1 MISAL
6 VTISIAT
13 SETARCCTYGEADA
27 AAPSPVRGP
36 PSATGGGDGEGAE
49 DGECPGGGCPGG
61 SALSYG
67 SAAAAF
73 APATPA
79 PPPPLPAEEGT
90 QTPRQYTVA
99 GSEDGVAV
107 AAATPSAAD
116 GSSVVEGHAP
126 PERDTWD
133 SFPPYI
139 KTTSTLLCAIILG
152 VGVAGNVMVPLV
164 ILRSRDMRNSTN
176 VFLVNLSVAD
186 LLVLLLCTPTLLVEV
201 HSRPEVWVL
210 GPHMCK
216 AVPFVELTVAHAS
229 VLTILAISFER
240 YYAICEPLKAGYVCT
255 KGRAF
260 LLCLLS
266 WAVAAVFT
274 SPVLAVSQ
282 YEEETEYYDGTLVPV
297 CFMVAD
303 TFWPAAYF
311 LLIISI
317 FFLLPFVVLVVLY
330 SVIARHLMAAPGI
343 TISSSSAPALIP
355 RIPRSRQD
363 SVSSAAECQSG
374 CGGGEDS
381 TTNPQAPPPPQS
393 SRRSRDAGGRRHHYR
408 GTANSAN
415 SSCST
420 STNYRHR
427 RQVVV
432 MLGTVVASFF
442 VCLTPFRVLT
452 VMVITMETGAYGLF
466 GQEAFYCILLASR
479 LLIYLHSALN
489 PCLYNLMSSKFRRGF
504 GRLFCCECCRGG
516 GRRARRNKRRLRQSL
531 MGGSSDWWS
540 RRGGREGIASS
551 FTSRG
556 GADDG
561 DARASEYA
569 TYSSGSFSST
579 WTFGRRGGVQTSSTM
594 SSSSSGKRRR
604 HRSSTTSS
612 SLGSFNK
619 GNHRRAESFGG
630 PPPSSKMNNSPELV
644 VTEAGQGNNSRSYSQ
659 EKQSVSRTSS
669 LANGRQ
675 GWEVSKWAVLR
686 REESYV

>member
-274 SPVLAVSQ
+274 SPILMLPEYNSSH
-282 YEEETEYYDGTLVPV
+282 EYYDGSRVPACFLEVKDTL
-297 CFMVAD
+297 
-303 TFWPAAYF
+303 PAA
-311 LLIISI
+311 
-317 FFLLPFVVLVVLY
+317 FFLVTMTLFFFLPFAVLLVLY
-330 SVIARHLMAAPGI
+330 SVIARHLMLAG
-343 TISSSSAPALIP
+343 P
-355 RIPRSRQD
+355 RK
-363 SVSSAAECQSG
+363 A
-374 CGGGEDS
+374 GGGDS
-381 TTNPQAPPPPQS
+381 SCAAAAGDGAAVRALVRATLGNTVRGGATLRGGS
-393 SRRSRDAGGRRHHYR
+393 SVHGGSGSGRGGGGGGGAGDGASVRRS
-408 GTANSAN
+408 
-415 SSCST
+415 
-420 STNYRHR
+420 R
-427 RQVVV
+427 RQVVM

-442 VCLTPFRVLT
+442 VCLFPFRILT
-452 VMVITMETGAYGLF
+452 LVVITKDVGALGSLGADTYYPLVLG
-466 GQEAFYCILLASR
+466 CR
-479 LLIYLHSALN
+479 LLIYIHSALN
-489 PCLYNLMSSKFRRGF
+489 PCLYSLMSSKFRRGF
-504 GRLFCCECCRGG
+504 ARLFCT
-516 GRRARRNKRRLRQSL
+516 
-531 MGGSSDWWS
+531 W
-540 RRGGREGIASS
+540 RRGRKLRRCYRMRSAGDYVVGSELGGTLRNGASS
-551 FTSRG
+551 SPLAASTKSYSFSRTFRSSRG
-556 GADDG
+556 KSLKAEV
-561 DARASEYA
+561 AKLSTLEEAAS
-569 TYSSGSFSST
+569 
-579 WTFGRRGGVQTSSTM
+579 GGEA
-594 SSSSSGKRRR
+594 
-604 HRSSTTSS
+604 RSSEAAAAGAAVVVAGSCAVP
-612 SLGSFNK
+612 SLPKASVLVDQVV
-619 GNHRRAESFGG
+619 AGG
-630 PPPSSKMNNSPELV
+630 EIFL
-644 VTEAGQGNNSRSYSQ
+644 
-659 EKQSVSRTSS
+659 
-669 LANGRQ
+669 
-675 GWEVSKWAVLR
+675 
-686 REESYV
+686 

>member
-13 SETARCCTYGEADA
+13 SETARCCAYGETDA
-27 AAPSPVRGP
+27 APRPLPRGP
-36 PSATGGGDGEGAE
+36 PSATGGGDGGNEGAE
-49 DGECPGGGCPGG
+49 ECSGGGGCHGA
-61 SALSYG
+61 ALSLG
-67 SAAAAF
+67 SAAAF

-79 PPPPLPAEEGT
+79 PEATP
-90 QTPRQYTVA
+90 PRQYTVA
-99 GSEDGVAV
+99 SEEG
-107 AAATPSAAD
+107 AAAGATPAVD
-116 GSSVVEGHAP
+116 GAP
-126 PERDTWD
+126 GGGDGDDIDTWA
-133 SFPPYI
+133 SFPAYI
-139 KTTSTLLCAIILG
+139 KTTSTLLCTIILG

-282 YEEETEYYDGTLVPV
+282 YEDGMTYWDGSLVPV
-297 CFMVAD
+297 CFMAVD

-343 TISSSSAPALIP
+343 TIASGSSCSSSSA
-355 RIPRSRQD
+355 
-363 SVSSAAECQSG
+363 
-374 CGGGEDS
+374 
-381 TTNPQAPPPPQS
+381 
-393 SRRSRDAGGRRHHYR
+393 
-408 GTANSAN
+408 
-415 SSCST
+415 
-420 STNYRHR
+420 NYRHR

-452 VMVITMETGAYGLF
+452 IIVITMEEGALGAF
-466 GQEAFYCILLASR
+466 GMEAFYCILLASR

-504 GRLFCCECCRGG
+504 GRLFCCECCRE
-516 GRRARRNKRRLRQSL
+516 GRRVRRNKRRCRQSV

-579 WTFGRRGGVQTSSTM
+579 WTFGRRGGVPTSSTM
-594 SSSSSGKRRR
+594 SSSSSGRRR
-604 HRSSTTSS
+604 NRSSTTSS
-612 SLGSFNK
+612 SLGSFSK
-619 GNHRRAESFGG
+619 AHHRRAESFAA
-630 PPPSSKMNNSPELV
+630 PSKVKSPEHV
-644 VTEAGQGNNSRSYSQ
+644 VVAAEVVHSTNSRSCSQ
-659 EKQSVSRTSS
+659 DKQSISRTSS

-675 GWEVSKWAVLR
+675 GWEVSKWAVLK